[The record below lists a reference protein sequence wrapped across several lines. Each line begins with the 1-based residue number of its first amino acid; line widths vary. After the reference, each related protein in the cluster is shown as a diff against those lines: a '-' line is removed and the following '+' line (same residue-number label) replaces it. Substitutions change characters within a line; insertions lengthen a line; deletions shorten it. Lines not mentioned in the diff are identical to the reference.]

1 MIFPPEFT
9 KLELPIIIQLYFLN
23 SDISHNNISEIN
35 DEVFNDLISVTE
47 LTLTDSLIRNF
58 TGRPFE
64 KLPKL
69 EKLWLDQNFLTV
81 ESFVAALAGTRY
93 LHTLDLSHNMLTKV
107 PNLKRDDFPDLTNL
121 FVSFNEIK
129 VIRREDLK
137 GMGFLRELFV
147 KDNGIEQIEYDAFA
161 ECSNITVLDLDGSQL
176 SVLPDLSYMR
186 QLRSLHLNRGRLTAL
201 PENICVGHPFLTIIE
216 VEDNLLTKLPSF
228 KRCNPGLTIGLFSHN
243 RIKTLL
249 ADTFANQRSMRY
261 LNLQHNHLT
270 ELPIGLFNDS
280 VELEVLN
287 VSFNRL
293 TSLSPKHFEKMVSL
307 TQFDASHNQIRLLE
321 EDLFK
326 YNTEMD
332 VVVLNNNKIATIS
345 DTVFPVNNELRTI
358 ELSYNEFSSWRV
370 PSNGFPYL
378 IYLTLE
384 GLTNLFQVPSTF
396 MTPRVVDV
404 KYTYPYHCC
413 IWRHFAPPPID
424 NYTDLPPTT
433 VPTAAPPT
441 IPPGWESCPP
451 ETRREREQLE
461 QAFMNTWNVTIILL
475 PDCKIQVNIHTVSAD
490 GVEEDMPIGTGE
502 QQEFAASGNRYS
514 SKRGNEPVLNY
525 KRDVVCA
532 PQPDALNPCENLM
545 DPMFLRVAIWAI
557 WIIALLGN
565 GTVLFVAIGALEKL
579 ETYQFIICNLAIA
592 DFFMGVYLA
601 FLAVVDIRT
610 FGDES
615 FYQSALSWQL
625 GPGCKTAGFIA
636 VFASELSMYMLVLLT
651 LERVYTISYGFNQS
665 ERNKMK
671 VAVVLAIVGWI
682 FAIFLA
688 VLPLVG
694 INSYTQVA
702 VCLPYMT
709 SNWYDRAYIGF
720 ILSINLLGFLVILGS
735 YVYIFYRIH
744 KSPAQPPTKTGTIAT
759 AALKIAVLI
768 VSALICWAPIAVIG
782 YAALA
787 GTALVTVKEA
797 KFFIV
802 FVYPFN
808 ACINP
813 FIYAIFTRHFRHKFG
828 SIFKRTKDKVASF
841 PNQHSIRLHR
851 NSIFPPDLSRI
862 NSPRGNPSPE
872 ELRRL
877 RHSRRSN
884 SFSLQYVDP
893 ASPVVQNQ
901 SPTTRISPPVGVYMG
916 RRSSLPAA
924 FGSTLGACAP
934 CSRVLGTTGAGVGN
948 NAPAYE
954 LPFRLGPLYTS
965 ENNNSAPNIPEETKM
980 KEAAAA
986 ILVAPQ
992 MGVIGERATLGG
1004 SQDSSLRRLS
1014 IVEEEEEVE
1023 EAEPTTKGVGS
1034 APVKGLELHVPTA
1047 EEDELECVS
1056 IASSDSEDYIEAS
1069 EHPIDVV
1076 IEKSTDLDAA
1086 AAAVSHRGGK
1096 GTVEADVLPVEK
1108 SPTTE
1113 KSGRNKRN
1121 LSSSSLHDV
1130 VIEGEPEIV
1139 KLKPEAERLSREVR
1153 GTSKL
1158 STDSACSGYSSSALD
1173 DALTAHSPDQS
1184 KVISSELRKLSTASV
1199 AGESPV
1205 SRKSSLTCFEDA
1217 RSQATLGDTAS
1228 VDSGSCHDLTV
1239 TGCQV
1244 KSDDVNNSN
1253 STISSN
1259 RSSNIHCTND
1269 KTPNLSPQHTS
1280 IDQESVH
1287 HSPQSHSH
1295 SSKSHSHSEVSNSTL
1310 HTKKRTDKQCKNSA
1324 TVYVSTDSLGVT
1336 KSETE
1341 V

>member
-1 MIFPPEFT
+1 M
-9 KLELPIIIQLYFLN
+9 
-23 SDISHNNISEIN
+23 
-35 DEVFNDLISVTE
+35 FNDLVSVTE
-47 LTLTDSLIRNF
+47 LTLTHSSVQHF

-69 EKLWLDQNFLTV
+69 EQLWLDKNLLTV

-121 FVSFNEIK
+121 FVGYNNITM
-129 VIRREDLK
+129 VHREDLK
-137 GMGFLRELFV
+137 GMGFLRELIL
-147 KDNGIEQIEYDAFA
+147 KENGIKFIEDDAFA
-161 ECSNITVLDLDGSQL
+161 ETPNITLLDIDYSRL

-186 QLRSLHLNRGRLTAL
+186 QLRNLHLNHGRITRL
-201 PENICVGHPFLTIIE
+201 PDDICVGHPHLTIIE
-216 VEDNLLTKLPSF
+216 VENNLLTELPSF
-228 KRCNPGLTIGLFSHN
+228 RKCFPGLTIGIFSYN
-243 RIKTLL
+243 RIETLP
-249 ADTFANQRSMRY
+249 ADAFANQRTLRY
-261 LNLQHNHLT
+261 LDLHHNQLT
-270 ELPIGLFNDS
+270 ELPVGLFNNS
-280 VELEVLN
+280 FELEILN
-287 VSFNRL
+287 ISHNRL
-293 TSLSPKHFEKMVSL
+293 TSLSPKHFERMLSL
-307 TQFDASHNQIRLLE
+307 YKFDASHNLIGSLE
-321 EDLFK
+321 EGLFK
-326 YNTEMD
+326 YNSEMD
-332 VVVLNNNKIATIS
+332 VMLMSHNKIASIG
-345 DTVFPVNNELRTI
+345 DTTFPVNNELKRI
-358 ELSYNEFSSWRV
+358 DLSYNEFSTWRL

-378 IYLTLE
+378 FRLTLR
-384 GLTNLFQVPSTF
+384 GLNNLFQVPSTF
-396 MTPRVVDV
+396 MTPRVYFVD
-404 KYTYPYHCC
+404 YTYPYHCC
-413 IWRHFAPPPID
+413 LWRNYIKPPE
-424 NYTDLPPTT
+424 NENNTNAPPTT

-441 IPPGWESCPP
+441 LPPGWESCPP
-451 ETRREREQLE
+451 ESHREREELE
-461 QAFMNTWNVTIILL
+461 RLFRETWNATIVLL
-475 PDCKIQVNIHTVSAD
+475 PDCKIQINYHTSSPGGA
-490 GVEEDMPIGTGE
+490 VEDVPIGTGE
-502 QQEFAASGNRYS
+502 QQEFSAAGNQYT
-514 SKRGNEPVLNY
+514 SKLEAEPIPDYGRNV
-525 KRDVVCA
+525 RCA

-579 ETYQFIICNLAIA
+579 ETYQFIICHLAIA

-601 FLAVVDIRT
+601 FLAIVDIRT

-651 LERVYTISYGFNQS
+651 LERVYSISYGYNRS
-665 ERNKMK
+665 ERSKMK
-671 VAVVLAIVGWI
+671 VAVVLTIIGWL

-709 SNWYDRAYIGF
+709 NEWYDRAYIGF
-720 ILSINLLGFLVILGS
+720 ILSINLLGFLIILCS
-735 YVYIFYRIH
+735 YIYIFYRIRS
-744 KSPAQPPTKTGTIAT
+744 SPAQPPTKTGTIAT

-768 VSALICWAPIAVIG
+768 VSSLICWAPIAVIG

-787 GTALVTVKEA
+787 GVALVTVEEA
-797 KFFIV
+797 KYFIV

-813 FIYAIFTRHFRHKFG
+813 FIYAIFTRQFRHKLG
-828 SIFKRTKDKVASF
+828 SCFKRTKDKVASF

-851 NSIFPPDLSRI
+851 NSIFPPDSSRI

-872 ELRRL
+872 ELRKL

-893 ASPVVQNQ
+893 ATTAVQYQ

-924 FGSTLGACAP
+924 FGSTLGACVP
-934 CSRVLGTTGAGVGN
+934 CSRVLGTSGAGAVGN
-948 NAPAYE
+948 APTYQ
-954 LPFRLGPLYTS
+954 LPFQLGPLYKS
-965 ENNNSAPNIPEETKM
+965 ENNNSAPNIPEETEM

-986 ILVAPQ
+986 IIIAPQ
-992 MGVIGERATLGG
+992 MGMIGERATLGG

-1023 EAEPTTKGVGS
+1023 EAEPTAAKGVES
-1034 APVKGLELHVPTA
+1034 APVKGVELHVATA

-1086 AAAVSHRGGK
+1086 AAAVSHGDSKR
-1096 GTVEADVLPVEK
+1096 TVEADVLPVEK
-1108 SPTTE
+1108 SPTAAE
-1113 KSGRNKRN
+1113 SGGNKRN

-1130 VIEGEPEIV
+1130 VIEGEPELL
-1139 KLKPEAERLSREVR
+1139 KLKPEVERLSREAR
-1153 GTSKL
+1153 GASKL

-1173 DALTAHSPDQS
+1173 DALSAYSPDQS
-1184 KVISSELRKLSTASV
+1184 KVISGEQQVLRKLSSASTT
-1199 AGESPV
+1199 GESPV
-1205 SRKSSLTCFEDA
+1205 SRKSSSTCFEDA

-1228 VDSGSCHDLTV
+1228 VDSGSCHDLAV

-1244 KSDDVNNSN
+1244 KSDDINISN
-1253 STISSN
+1253 STASSN
-1259 RSSNIHCTND
+1259 DSSNVHNTTN
-1269 KTPNLSPQHTS
+1269 PSPQHTS
-1280 IDQESVH
+1280 VDQESVV
-1287 HSPQSHSH
+1287 HSPRSHSH
-1295 SSKSHSHSEVSNSTL
+1295 SSKSHSHSGFSNPTFNA
-1310 HTKKRTDKQCKNSA
+1310 KKRTDAQQKQKTN
-1324 TVYVSTDSLGVT
+1324 TVYLSTDSLGIT

>member
-1 MIFPPEFT
+1 M
-9 KLELPIIIQLYFLN
+9 
-23 SDISHNNISEIN
+23 
-35 DEVFNDLISVTE
+35 FNDLISVTE
-47 LTLTDSLIRNF
+47 LTLTHSFVQHF

-69 EKLWLDQNFLTV
+69 EQLWLDENFLTV
-81 ESFVAALAGTRY
+81 EAFVAALAGTRF

-107 PNLKRDDFPDLTNL
+107 PNLNRVDFPDLTNL
-121 FVSFNEIK
+121 YLSYNKIK
-129 VIRREDLK
+129 VIHRKDLE
-137 GMGFLRELFV
+137 GMGLLRQLHLKE
-147 KDNGIEQIEYDAFA
+147 NGVEHIEDDAFA
-161 ECSNITVLDLDGSQL
+161 ECPNITVLDIDGSQL
-176 SVLPDLSYMR
+176 TMLPNMSYMP
-186 QLRSLHLNRGRLTAL
+186 QLRNLHLNHGRIAAL
-201 PENICVGHPFLTIIE
+201 PDNICVGHPHLTILE
-216 VEDNLLTKLPSF
+216 VEDNFLTRLPSLS
-228 KRCNPGLTIGLFSHN
+228 KCRPGLTIGIFAQNL
-243 RIKTLL
+243 IETLPI
-249 ADTFANQRSMRY
+249 DTFANQRIMRY
-261 LNLQHNHLT
+261 LDLSHNQLT
-270 ELPIGLFNDS
+270 ELPIGLFIDA
-280 VELEVLN
+280 VEMEYLDL
-287 VSFNRL
+287 SFNRL
-293 TSLSPKHFEKMVSL
+293 TSLSPKHFENMLILVRL
-307 TQFDASHNQIRLLE
+307 DASNNQIGSLE
-321 EDLFK
+321 DGLFK

-332 VVVLNNNKIATIS
+332 VVLLNNNEIATVS
-345 DTVFPVNNELRTI
+345 DTTFPINNELKTI
-358 ELSYNEFSSWRV
+358 DLSHNRFSSWQV

-378 IYLTLE
+378 AYLALQ
-384 GLTNLFQVPSTF
+384 GLRDLFQVPSTF

-404 KYTYPYHCC
+404 MYTYPYHCC
-413 IWRHFAPPPID
+413 IWRHYNAPRED
-424 NYTDLPPTT
+424 SNLNYSSLPPTT

-441 IPPGWESCPP
+441 APPGWDSCPP
-451 ETRREREQLE
+451 EKQKEKENLE
-461 QAFMNTWNVTIILL
+461 EAFRGTWNVTIILL
-475 PDCKIQVNIHTVSAD
+475 PDCKIQVNLHTVSAD
-490 GVEEDMPIGTGE
+490 GMEEDIPIGTGE
-502 QQEFAASGNRYS
+502 QQEFAASINQYS
-514 SKRGNEPVLNY
+514 SKLGEALESTPNY
-525 KRDVVCA
+525 KRAVVCT

-601 FLAVVDIRT
+601 FLAIVDIRT

-651 LERVYTISYGFNQS
+651 LERVYTISYGFNKT
-665 ERNKMK
+665 ERSKMK
-671 VAVVLAIVGWI
+671 VAVILAIIGWL

-720 ILSINLLGFLVILGS
+720 ILSINLLGFLIILGS
-735 YVYIFYRIH
+735 YIYIFYRIRN
-744 KSPAQPPTKTGTIAT
+744 SPAQPPTKKGTIAS

-787 GTALVTVKEA
+787 GKALVTVEEA

-813 FIYAIFTRHFRHKFG
+813 FIYAIFTRHFRHKLG

-851 NSIFPPDLSRI
+851 NSIFPPDMSRV
-862 NSPRGNPSPE
+862 NSPRSNPSPE

-893 ASPVVQNQ
+893 ASAVVQNQ
-901 SPTTRISPPVGVYMG
+901 SPTARISPPAGVYMG

-934 CSRVLGTTGAGVGN
+934 CSRVLGTNGAGVGGN
-948 NAPAYE
+948 NTPTYQ

-965 ENNNSAPNIPEETKM
+965 ENNNSAPNIPEETEM
-980 KEAAAA
+980 KETAAAA

-1023 EAEPTTKGVGS
+1023 EAEPTAKGEES
-1034 APVKGLELHVPTA
+1034 APLKGLELHVPTA
-1047 EEDELECVS
+1047 EDDELECVS

-1076 IEKSTDLDAA
+1076 VEKSTDLDDA
-1086 AAAVSHRGGK
+1086 AAAVSHRSGK
-1096 GTVEADVLPVEK
+1096 RTIKADVLLVEK
-1108 SPTTE
+1108 SPITE
-1113 KSGRNKRN
+1113 KSGSNMRN
-1121 LSSSSLHDV
+1121 LSSSSLDDV

-1139 KLKPEAERLSREVR
+1139 KLKPKAERLSREAR

-1173 DALTAHSPDQS
+1173 DVLSAYSPDQS
-1184 KVISSELRKLSTASV
+1184 KVSCEQQVLRKLSTAS
-1199 AGESPV
+1199 ESPGPV

-1217 RSQATLGDTAS
+1217 RSQATLGGDSAS
-1228 VDSGSCHDLTV
+1228 VDSGSCHDLAV

-1244 KSDDVNNSN
+1244 KSEDINNSN

-1259 RSSNIHCTND
+1259 GSSNIHNTN
-1269 KTPNLSPQHTS
+1269 TPSPQHTS
-1280 IDQESVH
+1280 VDQESVC
-1287 HSPQSHSH
+1287 HSPRSHSH
-1295 SSKSHSHSEVSNSTL
+1295 SSKSHSHSGVSNPTL
-1310 HTKKRTDKQCKNSA
+1310 HTKKHTDKQRKTNN
-1324 TVYVSTDSLGVT
+1324 VYLSTDSLGVT